1 MGRLSA
7 LIYDRMCRKVEQAT
21 LGEWRR
27 DLLASLVGE
36 VLEIGAGTGLNLPFY
51 PSSVE
56 HLILS
61 EPDQHMRAKLREKLP
76 QARAKRVTVMDA
88 AVDVLPLPDASV
100 DAVVGTLVL
109 CCVPDQRTAL
119 GEIRRVLRPG
129 GLFLFLEHV
138 AAEEHP
144 RLLKWQHR
152 IEPFWKRLAGNCHLT
167 RRTGAAIQD
176 SGFVLEQ
183 VTRQEFLP
191 APALVRTSIR
201 GRARKVG
208 R

>member
-7 LIYDRMCRKVEQAT
+7 LLYDRMCRRVEQTT
-21 LGEWRR
+21 LGGWRR
-27 DLLASLVGE
+27 DLLASLAGE

-56 HLILS
+56 HMIFS
-61 EPDQHMRAKLREKLP
+61 EPDLHKRAKLRKKLP

-88 AVDVLPLPDASV
+88 AVDMLPLPDASV

-129 GLFLFLEHV
+129 GQFVFLEHV

-144 RLLKWQHR
+144 KLLKWQHR

-201 GRARKVG
+201 GRARKV
-208 R
+208 

>member
-7 LIYDRMCRKVEQAT
+7 LLYDRMCRQVEQAT

-27 DLLASLVGE
+27 DLLASLAGE

-56 HLILS
+56 HMIFS
-61 EPDQHMRAKLREKLP
+61 EPDLHMRAKLRKKLP

-88 AVDVLPLPDASV
+88 AVDMLPLPDASV

-129 GLFLFLEHV
+129 GQFVFLEHV

-144 RLLKWQHR
+144 KLLKWQHR

-201 GRARKVG
+201 GRARKV
-208 R
+208 

>member
-1 MGRLSA
+1 
-7 LIYDRMCRKVEQAT
+7 MCRRVEQQT

-27 DLLASLVGE
+27 DLLEPLWGE

-56 HLILS
+56 HMILS
-61 EPDQHMRAKLREKLP
+61 EPDPHMRKKLREKLP
-76 QARAKRVTVMDA
+76 EAMVKRVTVMDA

-129 GLFLFLEHV
+129 GQFVFLEHV
-138 AAEEHP
+138 AAEGHP
-144 RLLKWQHR
+144 KLLKWQHR
-152 IEPFWKRLAGNCHLT
+152 IEPFWKHMAGNCHLT

-201 GRARKVG
+201 GVARRPG
-208 R
+208 PRGAEALGSP